1 MRRLPSFSALR
12 AFEAA
17 GRLGGFT
24 QAGGELAQTPSA
36 ISHQVR
42 ALEQWFGRPLFTRHV
57 RRVELSE
64 DGRRLLQDLSNAFDL
79 IEDACSALRP
89 ATQRLELAVHCAP
102 SFAAKWLSP
111 RLSQFMQAHPTLTI
125 RLTSSAEASE
135 LARGEVDIDIA
146 YGEPPP
152 RAGVVVEPL
161 GSESTLPMCA
171 PALIEGAGIDRP
183 ADLARF
189 TLIDSRL
196 NPVRWSDWWKLNGAK
211 LPDRARP
218 SFDRGSLALAAAV
231 DGLGIALESTR
242 FAESELAQGRLVA
255 IDGPAFRRI
264 ERPTHFLCYRKSD
277 VGSQPLQA
285 FRRWLLDELL
295 AVRDPAASGA
305 IAREPSQ

>member
-17 GRLGGFT
+17 ARLGGFT
-24 QAGGELAQTPSA
+24 QAGDELAQTPSA

-42 ALEQWFGRPLFTRHV
+42 ALERWFGRPLFTRHV
-57 RRVELSE
+57 RRVELNE
-64 DGRRLLQDLSNAFDL
+64 DGRRLLQELSSAFDL
-79 IEDACSALRP
+79 IEEACSALRP
-89 ATQRLELAVHCAP
+89 AAQRLELAVHCAP

-111 RLSQFMQAHPTLTI
+111 RLSQFMQAHPAITI
-125 RLTSSAEASE
+125 RMTSSAEASE
-135 LARGEVDIDIA
+135 LAVGEVDIDIA

-152 RAGVVVEPL
+152 RAGIVVEPL

-171 PALIEGAGIDRP
+171 PSLLDGTAVDRP

-196 NPVRWSDWWKLNGAK
+196 NPVRWSDWWKLNGARM
-211 LPDRARP
+211 PDRARP

-242 FAESELAQGRLVA
+242 FAERELAQGRLVV
-255 IDGPAFRRI
+255 IDGSAFRRI
-264 ERPTHFLCYRKSD
+264 ERPTHFLCHRKSD
-277 VGSQPLQA
+277 LGSHSLQA
-285 FRRWLLDELL
+285 FRRWLLEELL
-295 AVRDPAASGA
+295 AVHEVAAPGPS
-305 IAREPSQ
+305 ARERSR

>member
-17 GRLGGFT
+17 ARLGGFT
-24 QAGGELAQTPSA
+24 QAGDELAQTPSA

-42 ALEQWFGRPLFTRHV
+42 ALEQWFGRPLFARHV
-57 RRVELSE
+57 RRVELNE
-64 DGRRLLQDLSNAFDL
+64 DGRRLLQDLSSAFDL

-111 RLSQFMQAHPTLTI
+111 RLSQFMQAHPTITI
-125 RLTSSAEASE
+125 RMTSSAEASE
-135 LARGEVDIDIA
+135 LAIGEVDIDIA
-146 YGEPPP
+146 YGEPPA
-152 RAGVVVEPL
+152 RAGIVVEPL

-171 PALIEGAGIDRP
+171 PALIDGAGVDRP

-211 LPDRARP
+211 MPDRARP

-242 FAESELAQGRLVA
+242 FAESELAQGRLVV
-255 IDGPAFRRI
+255 IDGSAFRRI

-277 VGSQPLQA
+277 VGSHPLQA

-295 AVRDPAASGA
+295 TVRAFAGPGP
-305 IAREPSQ
+305 IARERSR